1 MLFARTASAAEL
13 GLLGT
18 GAAKLPVRVVGV
30 ASVPLRGV
38 TFAFAA
44 VSCVVITYELTWAC
58 RMDMLTY
65 SADFSLM
72 YIGWACEIL
81 VVPAHRQSRAAVA
94 GGTDLWS
101 VVWGSVRL
109 VVSRSL
115 RVAKSSTVVGLLVAT
130 MVWAPTSFFIGSW
143 PAENPTWGDILDDAV
158 SSSALLAGPETFFI
172 VPFVLLTLLGASA
185 YILMGRLEVAA
196 ESVPSPAA
204 E

>member
-44 VSCVVITYELTWAC
+44 VSCVVITYEPTWAC

-65 SADFSLM
+65 SADISLM
-72 YIGWACEIL
+72 YMGWACEIL

-109 VVSRSL
+109 QEVITSDRQMSPRIYGRAGMERRSRS
-115 RVAKSSTVVGLLVAT
+115 GLACSECYHV
-130 MVWAPTSFFIGSW
+130 
-143 PAENPTWGDILDDAV
+143 
-158 SSSALLAGPETFFI
+158 
-172 VPFVLLTLLGASA
+172 
-185 YILMGRLEVAA
+185 
-196 ESVPSPAA
+196 
-204 E
+204 